1 MAEVLTPETLRW
13 RCPDEWLPGE
23 STQHLTPS
31 GGIIGQERA
40 VRALEFGLA
49 MDSLGFN
56 VFVTG
61 LTGTGKMT
69 AVEMHLRPLAG
80 QGPRPDDLIFVFNPQ
95 SPEQPRL
102 LRLDAGRGCVLRD
115 RLAKLVRELTGS
127 LPALL
132 QGEEFQRRLEAAIE
146 EPKEAHQKLM
156 KGFEQRVR
164 DEGFAL
170 VQIQVGPITR
180 PEVLPVV
187 DGKPVP
193 LERLKL
199 RQGEQAIAP
208 ERLEELEQK
217 YVALSEEMQRVF
229 QELVALRDQMAS
241 RVDHIRREVVRPFLQ
256 EGLAGLA
263 RAVKDR
269 RVQVYLDAVLEDMLA
284 HLELFGEEGEG
295 ERQVRYQVNV
305 VVDNSGTKGR
315 PLVIETEP
323 SFRKLFGA
331 VEGRIGGDMQA
342 TTDHT
347 RIRAGS
353 LLRANGG
360 FLVVNAFDLLAEPGV
375 WPALKR
381 ALRYRRVV
389 IQPREGP
396 LTVVGQVL
404 QPEPVELD
412 AKVVMVGDRA
422 VFDLLHRY
430 DEDFRK
436 IFKVLA
442 DFDSEMPL
450 GREEVASFLSL
461 MGKIV
466 REEELLHLDRSGMA
480 ALVEESV
487 RLNRHRRRISARFS
501 DVADIVREAS
511 FLSRQQGESQIT
523 AEKIRTAVSCRMER
537 HALPAEKLAGLLGEG
552 VLVVESAGEVV
563 GQVNALVVYDLGYYA
578 FGIPGRLTAR
588 VGLGR
593 EGVISIERE
602 SRLSGRIHDKGVLIL
617 SGYLRGVLGQDHPM
631 AMAVS
636 ITFEQS
642 YGGVEGDSASST
654 EIYAILSALA
664 EAPVRQDLA
673 VTGSMDQL
681 GRIQAIGGVNE
692 KVEGF
697 FDLCRDRGLTGSQG
711 VLIPRANVPDLQ
723 LRPDVVAAVEA
734 GTFRVIAVD
743 TVAEGI
749 EILTG
754 VPAGERDL
762 EGRYPPDSI
771 LGRCSARLREM
782 AERLKAFREPA
793 G

>member
-1 MAEVLTPETLRW
+1 MAEFLTPESLRW
-13 RCPDEWLPGE
+13 ICPEEWLPAE
-23 STQHLTPS
+23 NTEALTPS
-31 GGIIGQERA
+31 RGIIGQGRA

-69 AVEMHLRPLAG
+69 AVELHLQPLAG
-80 QGPRPDDLIFVFNPQ
+80 EGPRPDDLMYVFNPQ
-95 SPEQPRL
+95 APEQPRL
-102 LRLDAGRGCVLRD
+102 LRLDAGRGCVLRE
-115 RLAKLVRELTGS
+115 RLARLVNDLAGS
-127 LPALL
+127 LPALI
-132 QGEEFQRRLEAAIE
+132 QGEDFQRRLEQAVE
-146 EPKEAHQKLM
+146 ELKARQQKLTE
-156 KGFEQRVR
+156 GFEQRVR
-164 DEGFAL
+164 EAGFAL
-170 VQIQVGPITR
+170 VQVQIGPITR

-187 DGKPVP
+187 DDKPVP
-193 LERLKL
+193 LDELKRREGDDAL
-199 RQGEQAIAP
+199 SP
-208 ERLEELEQK
+208 ERLRELEAH
-217 YVALSEEMQRVF
+217 YAELSEEMQRVF
-229 QELVALRDQMAS
+229 QELMVLREQMTTRAEEVRREALRPVLQQGLAEVARVVKDS
-241 RVDHIRREVVRPFLQ
+241 RVKPFL
-256 EGLAGLA
+256 
-263 RAVKDR
+263 DS
-269 RVQVYLDAVLEDMLA
+269 VLEDMLD
-284 HLELFGEEGEG
+284 HLDLFGGEG
-295 ERQVRYQVNV
+295 ESERKIRYQVNV
-305 VVDNSGTKGR
+305 MVDNARTKGR

-331 VEGRIGGDMQA
+331 VEARLGGNMQA
-342 TTDHT
+342 STDHT
-347 RIRAGS
+347 RVRAGS

-360 FLVVNAFDLLAEPGV
+360 FLVINAFDALSEVGV

-396 LTVVGQVL
+396 LAVVGQAL

-412 AKVVMVGDRA
+412 VKVVMVGDRTI
-422 VFDLLHRY
+422 FDLLHRY

-442 DFDSEMPL
+442 DFDREMPL
-450 GREEVASFLSL
+450 GPEEVESFLSL
-461 MGKIV
+461 MAKIV
-466 REEELLHLDRSGMA
+466 RDEELIHLDRSGMA

-487 RLNRHRRRISARFS
+487 RLNRNRRRLSARFS

-511 FLSRQQGESQIT
+511 FLGRQQGDTHLT
-523 AEKIRTAVSCRMER
+523 AETIRTAVACRQER
-537 HALPAEKLAGLLGEG
+537 HALPADKLAGLMEEG
-552 VLVVESAGEVV
+552 VLRVETEGAVV
-563 GQVNALVVYDLGYYA
+563 GQANALVVYDLGYYA
-578 FGIPGRLTAR
+578 FGIPGRVTAQ

-593 EGVISIERE
+593 QGVISIERE
-602 SRLSGRIHDKGVLIL
+602 SRLSGRIHDKGVMIL
-617 SGYLRGVLGQDHPM
+617 SGFLRGVLGQDLPM

-654 EIYAILSALA
+654 EAYAILSALSGV
-664 EAPVRQDLA
+664 PLRQELA
-673 VTGSMDQL
+673 VTGSVDQL

-692 KVEGF
+692 KIEGF
-697 FDLCRDRGLTGSQG
+697 FDLCRQRGLTGSQG

-734 GTFRVIAVD
+734 GTFRVIVVD

-754 VPAGERDL
+754 VPAGKRDE
-762 EGRYPPDSI
+762 EGECPPDSI

-782 AERLKAFREPA
+782 ADRMRLFREPE
-793 G
+793 